1 MKRSGTAIIFVIVW
15 AAVLFAAL
23 VIGICIKEVRF
34 QRAGIEAK
42 ADIKPIVTDTKP
54 VVSSEVQMLDG
65 TDQLLQELSA
75 KGPMSSSEGM
85 MRGRNLPGGQRGG
98 PEAGRGNMMDRFANM
113 SDEQRAQ
120 MRERFSGARRGGGG
134 GLENLSEEER
144 AKREEER
151 RQMRERFENM
161 TEEEREAYIAQM
173 RERFGG
179 GGRQPGGD
187 GQGGREGGRRRPG
200 GR

>member
-1 MKRSGTAIIFVIVW
+1 MKRSGTAIVFLIVW
-15 AAVLFAAL
+15 AAVLFAAF
-23 VIGICIKEVRF
+23 VIGICIREVRF
-34 QRAGIEAK
+34 QRAGIESK
-42 ADIKPIVTDTKP
+42 TDIKPAVTDTKP
-54 VVSSEVQMLDG
+54 VVSSEVQMSDA
-65 TDQLLQELSA
+65 TDQLVQELSA
-75 KGPMSSSEGM
+75 KRPMLGSEGM
-85 MRGRNLPGGQRGG
+85 MGGRNLPGGQRGG
-98 PEAGRGNMMDRFANM
+98 PEAGRGNMGERFANM

-120 MRERFSGARRGGGG
+120 MRERFGGARRGGGG

-144 AKREEER
+144 AKMEEER

-161 TEEEREAYIAQM
+161 TEEEREKYREEM
-173 RERFGG
+173 RERFG

>member
-15 AAVLFAAL
+15 AAVLFAAF
-23 VIGICIKEVRF
+23 VIGICIREVRF

-54 VVSSEVQMLDG
+54 VVSSKVQMLDA
-65 TDQLLQELSA
+65 TDQLVKELSA
-75 KGPMSSSEGM
+75 KEPMSSSEGM
-85 MRGRNLPGGQRGG
+85 MRGRNIPGGQRGG
-98 PEAGRGNMMDRFANM
+98 PEAGRGNMMDRFGNM

-134 GLENLSEEER
+134 GLENLSDEER

-151 RQMRERFENM
+151 RQMSERFENM
-161 TEEEREAYIAQM
+161 TEEEREEFRAGM
-173 RERFGG
+173 RDRFG
-179 GGRQPGGD
+179 GGRQPGGS
-187 GQGGREGGRRRPG
+187 RRRPG